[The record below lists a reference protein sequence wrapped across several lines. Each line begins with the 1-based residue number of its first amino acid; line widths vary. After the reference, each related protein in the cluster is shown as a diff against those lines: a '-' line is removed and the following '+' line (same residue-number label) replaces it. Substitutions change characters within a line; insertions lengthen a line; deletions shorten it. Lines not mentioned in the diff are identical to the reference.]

1 MVTFAGAWV
10 GESFGF
16 CGDRGDDEVD
26 RGCWGDF
33 LGEDGVGGAG
43 LGEVDGREL
52 EAWLP
57 GDDNCWFTFA
67 FPEKF
72 LWPEGN
78 GI

>member
-1 MVTFAGAWV
+1 M
-10 GESFGF
+10 
-16 CGDRGDDEVD
+16 D

-72 LWPEGN
+72 LWPEGEE
-78 GI
+78 